1 MSFKGWAPLK
11 WSIGNLMFVKG
22 GPPSTYN
29 KCFKLQYKNYWL
41 IYHFTIDFV
50 AIVFVLHCS
59 CDLHEYYIYVLIL
72 FPPYCAMCMDDKGQ
86 LFFSSNAWGLNCE
99 TAALPACSLNFFKCL
114 DELDK
119 WQIVTIFLCATAAR
133 HMVAMCKRYVFFCN
147 DLQRNVLRIWLAKGG
162 CRDTPKLVLIQL
174 WVLKA

>member
-1 MSFKGWAPLK
+1 MLTNETVARGGPPTPTSVDHSISLICRLMSFKGWTLVLVDPHLQCKLMLLRSGAHLICRLMSFKGWAPLK
-11 WSIGNLMFVKG
+11 WSMGNLMFVKG

-99 TAALPACSLNFFKCL
+99 TAALPACSLNFF
-114 DELDK
+114 
-119 WQIVTIFLCATAAR
+119 
-133 HMVAMCKRYVFFCN
+133 
-147 DLQRNVLRIWLAKGG
+147 
-162 CRDTPKLVLIQL
+162 
-174 WVLKA
+174 